1 MSNSFQ
7 VNEGRPWGK
16 TLYIIAVLLRN
27 REYRFLPFWSQAGY
41 GFCTIALNWVCVL
54 EATFASLAIGG

>member
-16 TLYIIAVLLRN
+16 TLYIIAILLRN
-27 REYRFLPFWSQAGY
+27 REYRFWPFWAQAGC
-41 GFCTIALNWVCVL
+41 GFSTTALNWVCVL
-54 EATFASLAIGG
+54 EATFSSLAIGG